1 MCYNCRMNQVK
12 LTADE
17 IIYKKVG
24 EWEQKGSRLQLKN
37 RIELWLNQFEK
48 EERKEM
54 LRLLYHFDYYSSHKI
69 PQIVKS
75 LYLKFREIC
84 DSEDVVFAKVE
95 KQFGTSFSSIFFM
108 SFWFQNNLYDYTE
121 ENLSNIIC
129 EEDLT
134 ENLVIVDDYFGSGES
149 FIKYINK
156 LVTLNP
162 NIKLKNIYFIAHQ
175 GSYIGKKAI
184 DDYAAKNKVNI
195 TIIVNKYS
203 KKAFEYGNI
212 YSESLADKHRQ
223 LYSEIYDKRNQ
234 NPFFKFGYG
243 EVEALVSFYYNTP
256 NNTLGLFWQNMCGF
270 KALFSRHDKKRTTLN
285 SMKIKSRQNKEL
297 QAEKP
302 FIRDVE
308 NYKLDLF
315 MVYCVSKQNDFD
327 IYEACT
333 DFGLTEQQLN
343 EMLTYLLNKQYL
355 KNENG
360 KYSATDQLKKYLY
373 TSRLKSFKH
382 LYEKEPEKNKI
393 VYHDVSYIPKTF
405 KDKFSGYKN

>member
-1 MCYNCRMNQVK
+1 MNQVK

-37 RIELWLNQFEK
+37 RIELWLSQFDE

-69 PQIVKS
+69 PQIVKT
-75 LYLKFREIC
+75 LYLKFRETC
-84 DSEDVVFAKVE
+84 DSEDVVFAKIE

-108 SFWFQNNLYDYTE
+108 SFWSQNNLYDYTE
-121 ENLSNIIC
+121 ENLSKIIS

-134 ENLVIVDDYFGSGES
+134 QNIVIVDDYFGSGNS

-156 LVTLNP
+156 LLALNSS
-162 NIKLKNIYFIAHQ
+162 IKKKNFYFVAHQ

-184 DDYAAKNKVNI
+184 EDFALKNNI
-195 TIIVNKYS
+195 NVKIIVNKYS

-212 YSESLADKHRQ
+212 YSESIADQHRQ
-223 LYSEIYDKRNQ
+223 LYSNIYDKRNQ
-234 NPFFKFGYG
+234 DPFFKFGYN

-256 NNTLGLFWQNMCGF
+256 NNTLGLFWQNICGF
-270 KALFSRHDKKRTTLN
+270 KALFSRHEKKKTTLN
-285 SMKIKSRQNKEL
+285 SMKIKSKQNREL

-315 MVYCVSKQNDFD
+315 MVYCVSKQNSFD
-327 IYEACT
+327 IFEACT
-333 DFGLTEQQLN
+333 DFGLTEKQLN

-360 KYSATDQLKKYLY
+360 KYSATDQLKKQLY
-373 TSRLKSFKH
+373 MSRLKSFKR
-382 LYEKEPEKNKI
+382 LYEKELDGTKI
-393 VYHDVSYIPKTF
+393 PYHEVSYIPKSF
-405 KDKFSGYKN
+405 KNGFKGYKN